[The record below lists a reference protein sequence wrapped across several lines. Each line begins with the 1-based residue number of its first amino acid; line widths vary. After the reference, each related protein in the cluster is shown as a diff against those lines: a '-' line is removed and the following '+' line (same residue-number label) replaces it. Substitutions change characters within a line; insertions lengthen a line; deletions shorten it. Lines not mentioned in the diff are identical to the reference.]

1 MGRRPPAPRLR
12 ALSPDKRIIVI
23 LTLLLFFSVLSLY
36 FTVSSIYR
44 FGKGAGERMQIRH
57 IERLE
62 LELRQRQ
69 EDDSVKH
76 LKDFN
81 YDDERKQNKQP
92 EAGKKELTPR
102 QIQMR
107 KKMVVF
113 PLFFLAFAGCM
124 WLIFSPRRK
133 EREEPSAGF
142 NTELPTPES
151 EGILSDKRDAY
162 VQEEMRRRGGK
173 RCAPCRISRSGWR
186 TRKKSPSCP
195 LPCRISLPALPA
207 VRRELSGLPVPPMPT
222 STAS

>member
-1 MGRRPPAPRLR
+1 M
-12 ALSPDKRIIVI
+12 
-23 LTLLLFFSVLSLY
+23 T
-36 FTVSSIYR
+36 TN
-44 FGKGAGERMQIRH
+44 E
-57 IERLE
+57 
-62 LELRQRQ
+62 
-69 EDDSVKH
+69 
-76 LKDFN
+76 
-81 YDDERKQNKQP
+81 KQNKRP

-124 WLIFSPRRK
+124 WLIFSPGEK

-162 VQEEMRRRGGK
+162 VQEECGAGSGK
-173 RCAPCRISRSGWR
+173 RRAPCRISRSGWR
-186 TRKKSPSCP
+186 TRRKSPSCP

>member
-1 MGRRPPAPRLR
+1 M
-12 ALSPDKRIIVI
+12 
-23 LTLLLFFSVLSLY
+23 T
-36 FTVSSIYR
+36 TN
-44 FGKGAGERMQIRH
+44 E
-57 IERLE
+57 
-62 LELRQRQ
+62 
-69 EDDSVKH
+69 
-76 LKDFN
+76 
-81 YDDERKQNKQP
+81 KQNKRP

-124 WLIFSPRRK
+124 WLIFSPGEK

-162 VQEEMRRRGGK
+162 VQEEMRRREREK
-173 RCAPCRISRSGWR
+173 MRS
-186 TRKKSPSCP
+186 
-195 LPCRISLPALPA
+195 LQDFACRISLPALPA

>member
-1 MGRRPPAPRLR
+1 M
-12 ALSPDKRIIVI
+12 
-23 LTLLLFFSVLSLY
+23 T
-36 FTVSSIYR
+36 TN
-44 FGKGAGERMQIRH
+44 E
-57 IERLE
+57 
-62 LELRQRQ
+62 
-69 EDDSVKH
+69 
-76 LKDFN
+76 
-81 YDDERKQNKQP
+81 KQNKQP

-124 WLIFSPRRK
+124 WLIFSPGEK

-162 VQEEMRRRGGK
+162 VQEEMRRREREK
-173 RCAPCRISRSGWR
+173 MR
-186 TRKKSPSCP
+186 PSCP